1 LKRYLLCVLTAFLLE
16 TLLLALLQDRPTLA
30 PYMPK
35 PDQALTYAFGLAWVL
50 GLVLF
55 FIRRKRKTAPAKRKG
70 KGKATPKAKSKST
83 AKSPS
88 KSNKKSGTRRAAKS
102 S

>member
-1 LKRYLLCVLTAFLLE
+1 MRRYLLCVLTAFLLE
-16 TLLLALLQDRPTLA
+16 TLLLALLQDRPALA

-35 PDQALTYAFGLAWVL
+35 QDQALTYAFGLAWLL

-55 FIRRKRKTAPAKRKG
+55 FIRRKQKPT
-70 KGKATPKAKSKST
+70 TAKSKRNGTRT
-83 AKSPS
+83 AKKPA
-88 KSNKKSGTRRAAKS
+88 KPKKKSGARRAAKS